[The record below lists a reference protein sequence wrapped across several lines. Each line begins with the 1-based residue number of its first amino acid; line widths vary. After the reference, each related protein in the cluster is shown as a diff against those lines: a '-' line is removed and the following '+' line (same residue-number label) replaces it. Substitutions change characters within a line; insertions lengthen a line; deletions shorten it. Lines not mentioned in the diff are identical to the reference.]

1 METDGVTV
9 RDKFNGKRVYHNFT
23 AEHAILNRAPNP
35 LSRKDLPL
43 ADAIGRMY
51 LFCGC
56 PWGRASNGTASWC
69 ALMAIGF
76 PVARADSDRILA
88 RRTSTR

>member
-23 AEHAILNRAPNP
+23 AEHAILNRAPSP

-43 ADAIGRMY
+43 AVGMMVMSTEEIVAAQKGFAIEHTHYLDDA
-51 LFCGC
+51 L
-56 PWGRASNGTASWC
+56 WNLSE
-69 ALMAIGF
+69 L
-76 PVARADSDRILA
+76 D
-88 RRTSTR
+88 

>member
-9 RDKFNGKRVYHNFT
+9 REKFNGKRVYHNFT
-23 AEHAILNRAPNP
+23 AEHAILNRAPSP

-43 ADAIGRMY
+43 AGAIGRMY

-56 PWGRASNGTASWC
+56 LPRTVNGTGHTGPSEFC
-69 ALMAIGF
+69 A
-76 PVARADSDRILA
+76 
-88 RRTSTR
+88 TSI